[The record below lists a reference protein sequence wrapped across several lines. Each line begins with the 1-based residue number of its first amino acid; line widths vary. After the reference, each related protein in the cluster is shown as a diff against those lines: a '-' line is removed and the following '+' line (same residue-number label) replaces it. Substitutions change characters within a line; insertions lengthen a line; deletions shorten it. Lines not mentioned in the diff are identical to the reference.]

1 MRYFVVT
8 YARKPNGQHDEAVSV
23 EAKIRNS
30 VRDMATVILDYKD
43 RKVIKMR
50 LPEDQ
55 VAAKDFEKI
64 HEYYNKHYET
74 VIKGLEDKFAILEVA
89 NDMVTTILEDAVDAD

>member
-8 YARKPNGQHDEAVSV
+8 YAQKPNGQFDEAVSV
-23 EAKIRNS
+23 EAKIRPS
-30 VRDMATVILDYKD
+30 IRALATVILDYKD
-43 RKVIKMR
+43 RKVVKMR

-64 HEYYNKHYET
+64 HEY
-74 VIKGLEDKFAILEVA
+74 
-89 NDMVTTILEDAVDAD
+89 